1 VGTRYSPS
9 VLLVRASGG
18 RRATLARRTSWIF
31 GCRAD
36 LVISLCWIPLWFA
49 GHRLAAGHGP
59 HDDAL
64 LRSAVAATLLVS
76 FLHQP
81 LTLGL
86 VYGDAK
92 QFGQR
97 RRLFLWAPPLAVA
110 VTVTAV
116 ILHLW
121 IVIPIAAVWN
131 TVHTL
136 QQRYGLAR
144 IYGRK
149 AGYGSAQLDR
159 WVLYAWMG
167 AAVLAVAAKPGV
179 PGLVRRASLDGVN
192 AGGIRLLTDARPW
205 ALTLL
210 VPAVLLALGLAAAI
224 VVQEVG
230 QAARASD
237 PAVVEGL
244 HDQAGSATDSGGQV
258 RPVNPAKWLYQ
269 ASSLLLIASIA
280 VDPAAGFIAYV
291 GSHAIEYFV
300 VVYKTTETRY
310 GRTHDRSTVL
320 GRAAFHPA
328 GRVACFSG
336 VIGAAVLTHTRLG
349 GSPYTVVLYSVGV
362 LHFLYDGVIWKL
374 RKPAVAADFAIRPA
388 GVGH

>member
-1 VGTRYSPS
+1 VGTQYSPN

-18 RRATLARRTSWIF
+18 RRATPARRTSWIF
-31 GCRAD
+31 GPRAD
-36 LVISLCWIPLWFA
+36 LVISLCWIPLWFG

-64 LRSAVAATLLVS
+64 LRSAVATTLLVS

-116 ILHLW
+116 VLHLW
-121 IVIPIAAVWN
+121 IVIPVAAVWN

-136 QQRYGLAR
+136 QQRYGLSR

-149 AGYGSAQLDR
+149 AGYGSARLDR

-167 AAVLAVAAKPGV
+167 AAVLAVAAKPGI
-179 PGLVRRASLDGVN
+179 PSLVRRVSLDGVN
-192 AGGIRLLTDARPW
+192 GDGIRLLTDARPW

-210 VPAVLLALGLAAAI
+210 VPAVALALVLAAAI

-230 QAARASD
+230 QAARAS
-237 PAVVEGL
+237 VV
-244 HDQAGSATDSGGQV
+244 QARHELAS
-258 RPVNPAKWLYQ
+258 PVNPAKWLYQ

-280 VDPAAGFIAYV
+280 IDPAAGFIAYV
-291 GSHAIEYFV
+291 GAHAIEYFV

-328 GRVACFSG
+328 GRVACFSV
-336 VIGAAVLTHTRLG
+336 VIGAAILAHARLG
-349 GSPYTVVLYSVGV
+349 GSPYTVVLYTVGV

-374 RKPAVAADFAIRPA
+374 RKPAVAADFAIRA
-388 GVGH
+388 AQ

>member
-1 VGTRYSPS
+1 VGTRYSPN

-36 LVISLCWIPLWFA
+36 LVISLCWIPLWFV

-64 LRSAVAATLLVS
+64 LRSAVATTLLVS

-116 ILHLW
+116 VLHLW

-136 QQRYGLAR
+136 QQRYGLSR

-149 AGYGSAQLDR
+149 AGYGSARLDR

-167 AAVLAVAAKPGV
+167 AAVLAVAAKPGI
-179 PGLVRRASLDGVN
+179 PSLVRRVSLDGVN
-192 AGGIRLLTDARPW
+192 GDGIRLRTDARPW

-230 QAARASD
+230 QAARGS
-237 PAVVEGL
+237 VVEARHEL
-244 HDQAGSATDSGGQV
+244 AS
-258 RPVNPAKWLYQ
+258 PVNPAKWLYQ

-280 VDPAAGFIAYV
+280 IDPAAGFIAYV
-291 GSHAIEYFV
+291 GAHAIEYFV

-328 GRVACFSG
+328 GRVACFSV
-336 VIGAAVLTHTRLG
+336 VIGAAVLTHARLG
-349 GSPYTVVLYSVGV
+349 GSPYTVVLYTVGV

-374 RKPAVAADFAIRPA
+374 RKPAVAADFAIRA
-388 GVGH
+388 AQ